1 MSWSALLLTDGRD
14 NNKVMSTPFPSTTK
28 DIEVNRIQA
37 KLELLDELIKL
48 SALKSEKE
56 KLEADL
62 RLAQAKEADVK
73 VPNIDWFKLGK
84 PKMYD

>member
-1 MSWSALLLTDGRD
+1 MILAMYEQK
-14 NNKVMSTPFPSTTK
+14 NAIVAKHEE

-73 VPNIDWFKLGK
+73 VPNIDWFKLGE

>member
-1 MSWSALLLTDGRD
+1 MYKEQKIAIVA
-14 NNKVMSTPFPSTTK
+14 KHEE

-73 VPNIDWFKLGK
+73 VPNIDWFKLGE